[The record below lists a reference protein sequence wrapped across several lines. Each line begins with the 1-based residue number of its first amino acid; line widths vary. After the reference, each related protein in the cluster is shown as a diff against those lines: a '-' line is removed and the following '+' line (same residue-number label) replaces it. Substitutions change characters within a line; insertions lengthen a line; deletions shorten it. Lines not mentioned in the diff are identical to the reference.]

1 MNGLI
6 THGCKAACKQA
17 GGGHE
22 GVEPTVCAPSPT
34 CAGVDSKQF
43 VLGPAGMALRWVS
56 CDIVG

>member
-22 GVEPTVCAPSPT
+22 GVDPTVARHRRPG
-34 CAGVDSKQF
+34 AGVDSEQF
-43 VLGPAGMALRWVS
+43 VLGSAGMALRWVR